1 VNWVKIK
8 GDGWLAG
15 WLVTESI
22 KWWLECSQYFNGLV
36 CVEYNLSLSLS
47 FLLVPNQTNH
57 GSQLR
62 WAGSIEQTVNLT
74 SATTFL
80 VWAGLGQYEN
90 QVEKHHSVL
99 ASNNIINGPS
109 GAFYKDQKSFVGFIR
124 MRIMGFTAHHPCQW
138 IK

>member
-1 VNWVKIK
+1 MVVRVFTIFQRS
-8 GDGWLAG
+8 G
-15 WLVTESI
+15 
-22 KWWLECSQYFNGLV
+22 V
-36 CVEYNLSLSLS
+36 CGVQSLSLSLCFFS
-47 FLLVPNQTNH
+47 LLVPNQTNH

-99 ASNNIINGPS
+99 ASNNIIY
-109 GAFYKDQKSFVGFIR
+109 GAERGLL
-124 MRIMGFTAHHPCQW
+124 
-138 IK
+138 